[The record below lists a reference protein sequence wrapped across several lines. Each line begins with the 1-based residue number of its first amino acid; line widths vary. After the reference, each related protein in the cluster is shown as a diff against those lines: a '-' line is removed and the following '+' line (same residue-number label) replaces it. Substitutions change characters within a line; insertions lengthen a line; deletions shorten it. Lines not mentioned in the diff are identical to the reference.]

1 VLSGETANSN
11 FIVFG
16 LTQPR
21 LEPTIYHT
29 SGEHANHYATDAV
42 ENIYVEAISSKEN
55 LVLKVLF

>member
-1 VLSGETANSN
+1 VLSGETTNSN

-16 LTQPR
+16 LTKPR

-29 SGEHANHYATDAV
+29 PGEHANHYATGAV
-42 ENIYVEAISSKEN
+42 ENIYLEAISSKEN